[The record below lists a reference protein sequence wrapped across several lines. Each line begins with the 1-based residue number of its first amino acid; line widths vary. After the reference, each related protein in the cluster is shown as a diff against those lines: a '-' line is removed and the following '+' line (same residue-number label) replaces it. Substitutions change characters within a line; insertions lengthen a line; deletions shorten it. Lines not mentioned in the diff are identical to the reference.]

1 MSAKPDTKT
10 ASSTRNSIVEVRVIL
25 PRHLHFV
32 PDNHQLPFDP
42 FINYPRPIRLR
53 YIPPNNLPSLKKMN
67 ISRDF
72 YKKNARL
79 FSLKIFDFI
88 QRYNGDE
95 DLISIHGCDSKNK
108 TGLPKLIDY
117 RNGDFCFFPTQ
128 SNGQEFNDVCNN
140 GSLTRY
146 MFFSFY
152 RNTHLFKNKGQTI
165 FNYRTNQFDRL
176 SDTPNRDN
184 FRRLFQIKDLFLKSN
199 A

>member
-1 MSAKPDTKT
+1 M
-10 ASSTRNSIVEVRVIL
+10 
-25 PRHLHFV
+25 H
-32 PDNHQLPFDP
+32 
-42 FINYPRPIRLR
+42 
-53 YIPPNNLPSLKKMN
+53 
-67 ISRDF
+67 
-72 YKKNARL
+72 
-79 FSLKIFDFI
+79 DFI

-95 DLISIHGCDSKNK
+95 DLISKNK

-152 RNTHLFKNKGQTI
+152 ENTHLFKNKGQTI
-165 FNYRTNQFDRL
+165 FNYRTNQFDCL

-184 FRRLFQIKDLFLKSN
+184 FKRLFQIKDLFLKSN